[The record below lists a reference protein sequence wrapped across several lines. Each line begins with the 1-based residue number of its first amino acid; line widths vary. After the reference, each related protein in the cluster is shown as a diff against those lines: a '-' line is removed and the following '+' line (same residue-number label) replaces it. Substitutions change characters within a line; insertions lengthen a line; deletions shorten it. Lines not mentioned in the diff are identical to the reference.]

1 MGKRNTSAL
10 IHSDKQ
16 SSSSS
21 KSQSPI
27 NTQLQFRTGR
37 VQTSPDHIGELT
49 KEQRDQQR
57 RRRNVQSAKRSRER
71 KREKDRLMELQ
82 MHAIQDRIKYLEAE
96 ASTLQAELNRPPR
109 VKPNQ
114 VISPGR
120 SIVAPHTGQTQR
132 GGTINQS
139 CGERPS
145 WFGTPF

>member
-1 MGKRNTSAL
+1 MGKRNPSTL
-10 IHSDKQ
+10 INSDKH

-21 KSQSPI
+21 KSPSSV
-27 NTQLQFRTGR
+27 NTQLQFTTGR
-37 VQTSPDHIGELT
+37 VQTSSAHLGEPT

-82 MHAIQDRIKYLEAE
+82 MHAIQNRIKYLEAE
-96 ASTLQAELNRPPR
+96 ATTLQAELNRPPR
-109 VKPNQ
+109 IKSNQ
-114 VISPGR
+114 VLSSGR
-120 SIVAPHTGQTQR
+120 SNVAPPTSQSQR
-132 GGTINQS
+132 GGNLQQS